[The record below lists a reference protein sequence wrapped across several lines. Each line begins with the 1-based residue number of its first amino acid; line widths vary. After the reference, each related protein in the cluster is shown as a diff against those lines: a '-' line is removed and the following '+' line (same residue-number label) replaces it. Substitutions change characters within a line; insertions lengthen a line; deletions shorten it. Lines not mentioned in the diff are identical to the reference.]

1 MSAYIVS
8 DETISVIAKG
18 LVEYGIETREVELS
32 DAQIIIANLRY
43 KPFGQWLLD
52 QNYKSVNYR
61 YDEDTKAPEFE
72 YKEIEADEG
81 TLLGCIK
88 CYEYQAC
95 ETPNYDKSEI
105 HSCLSQLKEEMLERL
120 IKQKGQKIEW
130 GI

>member
-1 MSAYIVS
+1 MTGRKDNEMSAYIVS

-61 YDEDTKAPEFE
+61 YDEDTKTPEFE

-88 CYEYQAC
+88 A
-95 ETPNYDKSEI
+95 
-105 HSCLSQLKEEMLERL
+105 HSH
-120 IKQKGQKIEW
+120 IAV
-130 GI
+130 